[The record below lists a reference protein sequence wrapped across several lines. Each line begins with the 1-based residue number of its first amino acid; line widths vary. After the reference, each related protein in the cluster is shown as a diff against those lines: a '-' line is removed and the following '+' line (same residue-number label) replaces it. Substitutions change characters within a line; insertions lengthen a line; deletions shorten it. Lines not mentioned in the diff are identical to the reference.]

1 MFRTN
6 APFFLLFCGIFIA
19 LLAGFPGVPRAQS
32 GESDSPEIE
41 VNRSVLDDL
50 DGYTPP
56 PMFSSPEKPVLS
68 RPLKSLPMPSLT
80 GMPSGI
86 SRKDAESDDET
97 THTPAASRQ
106 MSAEQIEQNKRKGL
120 AHPIIE
126 ETSRKK
132 SASRPRTQ
140 SETIAKKKEAESP
153 KEPSKKK
160 KTTPAAVESAD
171 NADTDAATDAAQ
183 TPPQDSANP
192 PTPRRK
198 PDAKPDT
205 SAGTA
210 GAKSAHV
217 SESASGESEASAP
230 PLPVKTIPKKAEGKK
245 EEEKKKNKPFSPSAQ
260 SLMPALPPEKV
271 EKEHLKTPAMAP
283 APQPPLPQD
292 AKKEGQK
299 AASTPTPPA
308 PQASHPPAS
317 GDITAYDA
325 PEPPPALAPKNPE
338 NPGAQAGTGPRK
350 TEDLLKLPAK
360 APAEKAAKTEAE
372 QEKTGAAAV
381 KTEAKKTEPA
391 APPPSPAPSPDDAP
405 AAAAPPPAATPA
417 LPQGG
422 EKTGLDFP
430 KGKSD
435 LTPGQ
440 TDILTTK
447 VIPPL
452 KAHEGYRVQL
462 QAYATAADQGQSS
475 ARRVSLL
482 RALSVRAWLV
492 GQGVDPR
499 RIDVRALGNQGEGS
513 GTADRVDLI
522 VFDPQAPP

>member
-1 MFRTN
+1 MFRMNT
-6 APFFLLFCGIFIA
+6 PFSLLFCGILIA
-19 LLAGFPGVPRAQS
+19 LLAGFPGISRAQNS
-32 GESDSPEIE
+32 ESDSPEIE

-86 SRKDAESDDET
+86 SRKDSESDGNTNSSSSSD
-97 THTPAASRQ
+97 R
-106 MSAEQIEQNKRKGL
+106 MSAEQIEQSKRKGL

-126 ETSRKK
+126 ESSRKK
-132 SASRPRTQ
+132 SVSRTRTQ
-140 SETIAKKKEAESP
+140 SGTITKKKEAESP
-153 KEPSKKK
+153 KAPSKKK
-160 KTTPAAVESAD
+160 
-171 NADTDAATDAAQ
+171 DAAPSPVENANIEDPAKTDSTQ
-183 TPPQDSANP
+183 MQPQDSAAP

-198 PDAKPDT
+198 PDAKP
-205 SAGTA
+205 TA
-210 GAKSAHV
+210 SP
-217 SESASGESEASAP
+217 ENASGESEASAP
-230 PLPVKTIPKKAEGKK
+230 PPPVKEIPKKATGEKEGKK
-245 EEEKKKNKPFSPSAQ
+245 KEKPFSPSAQ

-271 EKEHLKTPAMAP
+271 EKEHLKTPASAP
-283 APQPPLPQD
+283 VTEPPPSEPNSKNSEPSPQPPLAQD
-292 AKKEGQK
+292 AGKEEKK
-299 AASTPTPPA
+299 TTNTPPA
-308 PQASHPPAS
+308 PQTPHPPAS

-325 PEPPPALAPKNPE
+325 PEPPSALKTPE
-338 NPGAQAGTGPRK
+338 NPGSQTGAGK
-350 TEDLLKLPAK
+350 SKAEDLLKIPAN
-360 APAEKAAKTEAE
+360 APAEKAAKTEAA
-372 QEKTGAAAV
+372 KTESA
-381 KTEAKKTEPA
+381 KTEAA
-391 APPPSPAPSPDDAP
+391 APTPSPAPAP
-405 AAAAPPPAATPA
+405 AVPAAAPPPAAATPA

-492 GQGVDPR
+492 GQGIDPR
-499 RIDVRALGNQGEGS
+499 RIDVRALGNQGEGT